1 LNRGNP
7 DATLMGGSLVP
18 EVAMHRSVSALAL
31 AGLVAGLALL
41 GACASQVERPIYPEL
56 RFSQLPVIEFDV
68 SRIDYVDRYEA
79 PGAPPYVEHLFPQVP
94 EAMAQNWAQH
104 RFQAA
109 GGARSARV
117 ILTDAHVTSEAL
129 ATTMGI
135 EGWFTIDQEEEL
147 DARAAVTIEILDD
160 LGGREGYVKAEA
172 RLSRTLPENLTL
184 NERDAIAYEMTEQL
198 IMALDAEV
206 EKAIRA
212 HLARYVR

>member
-1 LNRGNP
+1 
-7 DATLMGGSLVP
+7 
-18 EVAMHRSVSALAL
+18 MHRSLSVLAL
-31 AGLVAGLALL
+31 AGLMAGLALL
-41 GACASQVERPIYPEL
+41 GACANQVERPICPEL
-56 RFSQLPVIEFDV
+56 RFSQLPVFELDV
-68 SRIDYVDRYEA
+68 ARVDYVDRYNA

-94 EAMAQNWAQH
+94 EAMVQNWALH

-109 GGARSARV
+109 GVTRSARV

-129 ATTMGI
+129 ATTTGI

-147 DARAAVTIEILDD
+147 DARAAVTIEIFDD
-160 LGGREGYVKAEA
+160 LGGREGYIKAEA

-206 EKAIRA
+206 EKAVRT
-212 HLARYVR
+212 HLSGYLR